1 MGHSPHPAAPRLLRA
16 AVLVAIA
23 AATLTVACNHHK
35 PTAPGLAGTAIAD
48 SLVFTRPDLSVVEMG
63 TTPLVCCGLFDPSFV
78 NERAM
83 RIVFYDPSPTNPKP
97 GWQII
102 VLIDHAQAGVTIHL
116 PTVVVP
122 PSRVPAVEMFVAD
135 LGNELSTSSG
145 ASSGTLTVHS
155 FHCDASSI
163 QIYFTVNAALGSE
176 LAGGP
181 FMSVHGSFRA
191 TFPAAACP

>member
-1 MGHSPHPAAPRLLRA
+1 LRA
-16 AVLVAIA
+16 LLVVAVA
-23 AATLTVACNHHK
+23 AAALTVACNHHK
-35 PTAPGLAGTAIAD
+35 STAPGLAGTAIAD

-63 TTPLVCCGLFDPSFV
+63 TAPLVCCGLFDPSFV

-83 RIVFYDPSPTNPKP
+83 RVIFYDPASAKP

-102 VLIDHAQAGVTIHL
+102 VLIDRAQAGATITL

-135 LGNELSTSSG
+135 IGNELSTSSG

-181 FMSVHGSFRA
+181 FMSVHGAFRA

>member
-1 MGHSPHPAAPRLLRA
+1 MGHSSQPAASRLLRA
-16 AVLVAIA
+16 AVLAAMA
-23 AATLTVACNHHK
+23 AAMLTLACNRHK
-35 PTAPGLAGTAIAD
+35 STAPGLAGTAIAD

-83 RIVFYDPSPTNPKP
+83 RIVFYDPAFVKP

-102 VLIDHAQAGVTIHL
+102 VLIDHAQAGTTIHL

-135 LGNELSTSSG
+135 IGNELSTSSG

-155 FHCDASSI
+155 FHCDDSSI

-181 FMSVHGSFRA
+181 FMSVHGAFRA